1 MGSAGAY
8 EFFRVLSRKGSI
20 PMKFKALVAS
30 SVALAVIA
38 FVYYKASYDLVFDHF
53 FLLPVAIAAWYGGR
67 RMAWSMAAV
76 AWVTWALVNYYNG
89 TQYLHEG
96 DRYWNWA
103 LVLIRLVV
111 AATVV
116 AVLREA
122 LISAKESLAEKE
134 AALKALQDST
144 AKIRA
149 YEGRFQ
155 TICAWTNQIKDGD
168 EWISFPEFLS
178 RHLGAQV
185 THGISP
191 EAEAKFHA
199 EIKQNAP
206 GR

>member
-1 MGSAGAY
+1 
-8 EFFRVLSRKGSI
+8 
-20 PMKFKALVAS
+20 MKFKALAAS
-30 SVALAVIA
+30 SAALALITLLD
-38 FVYYKASYDLVFDHF
+38 YKAGYDLVFDHF

-67 RMAWSMAAV
+67 RLAWGFAAV
-76 AWVTWALVNYYNG
+76 AWITWIVVNYCNG
-89 TQYLHEG
+89 SHYLHES

-103 LVLIRLVV
+103 LVLIRLTV
-111 AATVV
+111 AATVI

-168 EWISFPEFLS
+168 EWISFSEFLS

-199 EIKQNAP
+199 EVKRNAP
-206 GR
+206 DG